1 MELENNKKIYIGI
14 AVLCVIVILIAG
26 GFYFS
31 KKDKSPSNVN
41 EVASAVDNAEG
52 KNNKNVIDKKIR
64 VEKAKELVNVS
75 VELIAAK
82 NYDLA
87 EKKLMDALRYDPE
100 QAVAYC
106 NLAVVDL
113 NKNDIEASLENL
125 ETCFM
130 KEPSYIDLV
139 NKDPDYKVL
148 WDDRRYKA
156 IINRYK

>member
-1 MELENNKKIYIGI
+1 MKLKNNKKINILAGI
-14 AVLCVIVILIAG
+14 VCGLAILISG
-26 GFYFS
+26 C
-31 KKDKSPSNVN
+31 KTDTKELN
-41 EVASAVDNAEG
+41 
-52 KNNKNVIDKKIR
+52 R
-64 VEKAKELVNVS
+64 EKAKELVNVS

-82 NYDLA
+82 NFDLA

-113 NKNDIEASLENL
+113 NKRDIEASLENL

-139 NKDPDYKVL
+139 KQDPDYKVL
-148 WDDRRYKA
+148 WDDRRFKA